1 MFYFDG
7 TVLKKDTKLRKTRI
21 KKEKVTKQEI
31 NRERE
36 NEAGKRLNVVTEN
49 DPNAQVY
56 ILR

>member
-1 MFYFDG
+1 
-7 TVLKKDTKLRKTRI
+7 VLKKDTKLRKTRI